1 MKSSTKRAIKSQQTR
16 KLLLDTALE
25 MFGTKGFDNV
35 TIDEITEKCGVS
47 KGAFYTHFKSK
58 YDVFAVKF
66 KDIDQFYE
74 SFESKIDASFS
85 TKQKIILAYK
95 EQMIYLRDEI
105 GLDFLRTIYTSALS
119 KTVDENHYLVNPDRK
134 IYKLIEAFLD
144 EGLAKGEF
152 TTKWEKE
159 QLLLNLTRCM
169 RATVFD
175 WIIFRKKLDIVEEI
189 TNLVTMLFEGIEA
202 NNLR

>member
-74 SFESKIDASFS
+74 SFESKIDVSFS
-85 TKQKIILAYK
+85 TKQKIILAYI
-95 EQMIYLRDEI
+95 Q
-105 GLDFLRTIYTSALS
+105 
-119 KTVDENHYLVNPDRK
+119 VHYLK
-134 IYKLIEAFLD
+134 
-144 EGLAKGEF
+144 
-152 TTKWEKE
+152 
-159 QLLLNLTRCM
+159 Q
-169 RATVFD
+169 
-175 WIIFRKKLDIVEEI
+175 
-189 TNLVTMLFEGIEA
+189 
-202 NNLR
+202 